1 MAATARRLKILLLD
15 EGHAWQLLH
24 DAFIGLGISI
34 QRVAHVSSL
43 DRLLD
48 TAQADALLVST
59 GRPLEADT
67 EPSQRLSRQARLT
80 RAAGASTRHGMPM
93 VLLVE
98 SAEEAVTHEALA
110 AGAQDIFERA
120 STVPL
125 LHARL
130 LLLVESARMR
140 AALLQ
145 RPWGRDALTGLLDRQ
160 GFIDAAVSLAGVEEN
175 VLAQPLVL
183 LLVNIE
189 RFSRINDALG
199 TQAGDDALRDMANR
213 LKHTF
218 RHMPQTALARVAG
231 DEFAVLLT
239 GLRRAE
245 SAQPLA
251 RRLQEDL
258 QRPLQC
264 GGLECLIRVRIGI
277 AADLPGVQVNAA
289 SIGALLVRAARA
301 STDAKVVGVE
311 SVFQEV
317 APRSEAQRDRLD
329 LEAGLVGAIERGEL
343 LLHYQP
349 IVDPQTRTVS
359 RLEALARWQR
369 PDAMVFPGEF
379 IPIAEETGMVFDIG
393 EWAVARALQQVCD
406 WRAAGIRV
414 PGVSVNI
421 HPRHLERAALAE
433 TVKHA
438 LQSSGLE
445 AGVLQLEVT
454 ETGVMHDV
462 ERAIGGLQQLRELG
476 VRCALDDFGTG
487 QSSLAWLSRLPID
500 TLKIDRSF
508 ISDLD
513 GSLAHQA
520 VVRSI
525 MALARSLGL
534 HAVAEG
540 VETTAQRDSLHALGC
555 DAMQG
560 YLYAK
565 PMPAGEL
572 AQWWQRFESSAPSNP
587 PPAFHES
594 GSSQAG
600 RRARGDFLSERR

>member
-1 MAATARRLKILLLD
+1 MAATARRLRILLLD
-15 EGHAWQLLH
+15 EGHAWQVLH
-24 DAFIGLGISI
+24 DSLIGLGIII

-48 TAQADALLVST
+48 TAQADALLIST
-59 GRPLEADT
+59 ERSLAPDVEA
-67 EPSQRLSRQARLT
+67 SQRIARQARLT
-80 RAAGASTRHGMPM
+80 RAALAANRRGMPM
-93 VLLVE
+93 VVLVE
-98 SAEEAVTHEALA
+98 SAEEALTHEALA

-130 LLLVESARMR
+130 LLLIESARMR

-145 RPWGRDALTGLLDRQ
+145 RPWGRDVLTGLLDRQ
-160 GFIDAAVSLAGVEEN
+160 GFIDAAVSLACVEEH
-175 VLAQPLVL
+175 VLTHPLAL
-183 LLVNIE
+183 LLINID

-199 TQAGDDALRDMANR
+199 TQAGDDALRDMASR

-251 RRLQEDL
+251 RRLQAAL
-258 QRPLQC
+258 HRPMAC

-277 AADLPGVQVNAA
+277 AADPPGMTVDEV
-289 SIGALLVRAARA
+289 SIGALLARAARA
-301 STDAKVVGVE
+301 ATGAKVAGVE

-317 APRSEAQRDRLD
+317 QPSSEAHRDRLD

-343 LLHYQP
+343 VLHYQP
-349 IVDPQTRTVS
+349 IVDPLTRTVS

-369 PDAMVFPGEF
+369 PDAMVYPGEF

-393 EWAVARALQQVCD
+393 EWAVSRALEQVRD

-421 HPRHLERAALAE
+421 HPLHLERAALAE
-433 TVKHA
+433 TVQQA
-438 LQSSGLE
+438 LRSSGLE

-454 ETGVMHDV
+454 ETGVMRDV
-462 ERAIGGLQQLRELG
+462 ERAIVGLQQLRELG

-487 QSSLAWLSRLPID
+487 QSSLSWLSRLPID

-508 ISDLD
+508 ITDLD
-513 GSLAHQA
+513 GSLPHQA

-525 MALARSLGL
+525 MVLARSLGL

-540 VETTAQRDSLHALGC
+540 VETIAQRDALHALGC

-572 AQWWQRFESSAPSNP
+572 AQWWERFESAVPSNP
-587 PPAFHES
+587 SPALHES
-594 GSSQAG
+594 GSSQAVG
-600 RRARGDFLSERR
+600 RPRGDFIPERR

>member
-1 MAATARRLKILLLD
+1 MAATARRLRILLLD
-15 EGHAWQLLH
+15 EGHAWQDLH
-24 DAFIGLGISI
+24 DSLIGLGIII

-48 TAQADALLVST
+48 TAQADALLIST
-59 GRPLEADT
+59 ERPLAPGVEA
-67 EPSQRLSRQARLT
+67 SQRIARQARLT
-80 RAAGASTRHGMPM
+80 RAALAANRRGMPM
-93 VLLVE
+93 VVLVE
-98 SAEEAVTHEALA
+98 SAEEVLAHEALA
-110 AGAQDIFERA
+110 AGAQDIFDRA
-120 STVPL
+120 STVAL

-130 LLLVESARMR
+130 LLLIESARMR
-140 AALLQ
+140 AALLR

-160 GFIDAAVSLAGVEEN
+160 GFVDAAVSLACADEN
-175 VLAQPLVL
+175 VLSQPLVL
-183 LLVNIE
+183 LLVNID

-199 TQAGDDALRDMANR
+199 AQAGDDALRDMAHR

-218 RHMPQTALARVAG
+218 RQMPQTALARVAG

-245 SAQPLA
+245 SAQALA
-251 RRLQEDL
+251 RHLQADL
-258 QRPLQC
+258 HRPIVC

-277 AADLPGVQVNAA
+277 AADLPGATVDAA
-289 SIGALLVRAARA
+289 SIGALLARAARA
-301 STDAKVVGVE
+301 STDAKVIGVE

-317 APRSEAQRDRLD
+317 QTSSAAHRDRLD

-343 LLHYQP
+343 VLHYQP
-349 IVDPQTRTVS
+349 IVDPLTRTVS

-369 PDAMVFPGEF
+369 PDAMVYPGEF

-393 EWAVARALQQVCD
+393 EWAVTRALQQVRD

-421 HPRHLERAALAE
+421 HPLHLERAALAE
-433 TVKHA
+433 TVQQA
-438 LQSSGLE
+438 LHSSGLE

-454 ETGVMHDV
+454 ETGVMRDV
-462 ERAIGGLQQLRELG
+462 ERAIVGLQQLRELG

-508 ISDLD
+508 VTDLD
-513 GSLAHQA
+513 GSLPHQA

-525 MALARSLGL
+525 MVLARSLGL

-540 VETTAQRDSLHALGC
+540 VETIAQRDSLHALGC
-555 DAMQG
+555 NAMQG

-572 AQWWQRFESSAPSNP
+572 AQWWKRFESAVPSNP
-587 PPAFHES
+587 PPTRHES
-594 GSSQAG
+594 GPSQAG
-600 RRARGDFLSERR
+600 RRTRGDFIPERR